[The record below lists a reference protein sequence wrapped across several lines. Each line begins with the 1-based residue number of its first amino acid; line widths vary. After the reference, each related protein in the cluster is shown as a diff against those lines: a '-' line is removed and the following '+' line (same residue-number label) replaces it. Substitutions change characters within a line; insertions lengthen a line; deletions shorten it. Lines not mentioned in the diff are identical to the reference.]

1 MRLQDAYSLLPAPL
15 QHAAASA
22 YGARLNLRRY
32 SGDYRTRE
40 RESFERDWWSA
51 PETADFVNARL
62 RRVIAHASAH
72 VPYYRELFAS
82 LRIKAADIRTTA
94 DLAAALPPLEKRTVQ
109 ERAAEFISERR
120 AELRCATVHTSGT
133 TGAGLIFPMS
143 LEGEREQW
151 AACWRYRRRFGVERG
166 MWYAHF
172 FGKSVVP
179 LDRKRPPFWS
189 VNWPGKQ
196 VLFSAYHMTPEYL
209 PYYFEQLNRRR
220 PPLIQ
225 GYPSLLFLLASWMLS
240 RRARLA
246 YYPRAVMTSS
256 ESLMPHQRRAIES
269 AFGMPCRQLYS
280 MTEGAASIAECEMGR
295 LHVDEDYAHL
305 EFLPLG
311 DGAHKVL
318 GTVLTNLA
326 FPLLRYD
333 TGDIVE
339 LDSANSLCSCGR
351 ASRVIENIDGR
362 IEDYV
367 VTPEGRKIGR
377 LDHIFKDMVAV
388 RECQIVQETAG
399 RLAFHLVRGPGYTA
413 ADEAALLAEARR
425 RLGSSIGIEIVYRET
440 LPRTPRG
447 KLRFI
452 VSKIPESRVA

>member
-1 MRLQDAYSLLPAPL
+1 MKLQDIYAALPAPL
-15 QHAAASA
+15 QHAAASV
-22 YGARLNLRRY
+22 YGARLDLRRY
-32 SGDYRTRE
+32 SGDYRRRE
-40 RESFERDWWSA
+40 RGAFARDRWGA
-51 PETADFVNARL
+51 AQMGDFVNQRL
-62 RRVIAHASAH
+62 RRTVEHAAAY
-72 VPYYRELFAS
+72 VPYYRDLFAM
-82 LRIKAADIRTTA
+82 LGIRAADIRTTA

-109 ERAAEFISERR
+109 ERAPEFVSERR
-120 AELRCATVHTSGT
+120 ADLRCATVHTSGT
-133 TGAGLIFPMS
+133 TGAGLVFPMS

-151 AACWRYRRRFGVERG
+151 ATAWRYRRRFGIERG

-179 LDRKRPPFWS
+179 LHRKSPPFWS
-189 VNWPGKQ
+189 VNWAGRQ
-196 VLFSAYHMTPEYL
+196 LLFSAYHMTPANL
-209 PYYFEQLNRRR
+209 PSYFEELNRRR

-225 GYPSLLFLLASWMLS
+225 GYPSLLFLLASWMLANG
-240 RRARLA
+240 ARLA
-246 YYPRAVMTSS
+246 YSPRAVMSSS
-256 ESLMPHQRRAIES
+256 ESLMPHQRRAIEA

-280 MTEGAASIAECEMGR
+280 MTEGAAAIAECEKGR

-311 DGAHKVL
+311 DGAYQVL

-326 FPLLRYD
+326 FPLLRYN

-339 LDSANSLCSCGR
+339 FDPANASCPCGR
-351 ASRVIENIDGR
+351 ASRVVERIDGR

-377 LDHIFKDMVAV
+377 LDHIFKDMVSV

-399 RLAFHLVRGPGYTA
+399 RLVFHLVRGPGYTP
-413 ADEAALLAEARR
+413 ADEAVLLAEARR

-440 LPRTPRG
+440 LPRTSRG
-447 KLRFI
+447 KLRFV
-452 VSKIPESRVA
+452 VSKLPESKVA